1 MPGFDFKLLHKKI
14 ADCALCGGHLYP
26 GSPAVSPKGLAP
38 PPVLTAALEAG
49 AVCGQQPGLLL
60 CLGGACP
67 FAEEAGCAA
76 GSPLSPGRLGE
87 RTRAELGGPGWPL
100 YLQVVFSSVF
110 VHFLPGSA
118 HPMSEGCAA
127 LKQKHFE
134 NCCGSPQKGVPCPV
148 NICLKEQPDSI
159 WLALQGVLCGI
170 IFQMRGGTLSRKHCC
185 SAEFMTPQ
193 TVPRPQA
200 TCSDLLF
207 TFIAASASLG

>member
-14 ADCALCGGHLYP
+14 ADCVLCGRPPVSGVP
-26 GSPAVSPKGLAP
+26 GCVPQRPCP

-49 AVCGQQPGLLL
+49 AVCGQQPGLL

-67 FAEEAGCAA
+67 FAEEAGCVA
-76 GSPLSPGRLGE
+76 GSPLSPGRLGG
-87 RTRAELGGPGWPL
+87 RTRAELGGPGRPL
-100 YLQVVFSSVF
+100 HLQVVFSTVF

-170 IFQMRGGTLSRKHCC
+170 IFQMRGSTLSRKHCC
-185 SAEFMTPQ
+185 SAEFTTPPNS
-193 TVPRPQA
+193 VKA
-200 TCSDLLF
+200 TGDLF
-207 TFIAASASLG
+207 